1 MCANEKIKVLIDT
14 DLGDDVDDALTFLL
28 AAASKEM
35 ELVGVTTVLRDTVL
49 RAKNVKKLLSHLD
62 MDVPVYAGKENPITG
77 EKRSKDILLKM
88 SGTENF
94 TADNEDDFRDGESAL
109 DYIFQT
115 ANSVDHL
122 HILAIGPLTNIA
134 AVILKYPQIKN
145 KISKIVLMG
154 GDYFNGRHEWN
165 ILSDPL
171 ASKTVF
177 ESGIPVYAVG
187 TDVTKQVKLNNARQ
201 SVFLCDK
208 EKTLS
213 LWRKELKEMIL
224 TWIEK
229 RGADITLHDPLAL
242 YAIIKPDVLHFKKQR
257 VFVSTEEGVLKGLTV
272 NLSATGYFKNSAL
285 GSEIFVADYVA
296 AEEMM
301 EDFMRRLSTLA

>member
-14 DLGDDVDDALTFLL
+14 DLGDDVDDALTLLL
-28 AAASKEM
+28 ATASPEM
-35 ELVGVTTVLRDTVL
+35 ELVGVTTVLRDTIL
-49 RAKNVKKLLSHLD
+49 RAKNVKKLLSYVGV
-62 MDVPVYAGKENPITG
+62 DVPVYAGKENPLAG

-88 SGTENF
+88 SETENF
-94 TADNEDDFRDGESAL
+94 HVDNEQDFRDGESAL
-109 DYIFQT
+109 EYIYKT
-115 ANSVDHL
+115 ADSVNDL
-122 HILAIGPLTNIA
+122 QILAIGPLTNIA
-134 AVILKYPQIKN
+134 AVILKYPDMKD

-171 ASKTVF
+171 AAKTVF

-187 TDVTKQVKLNNARQ
+187 TDVTRQVKLNNARQ
-201 SVFLCDK
+201 SVFLS
-208 EKTLS
+208 EKKTALS
-213 LWRKELKEMIL
+213 LWRKELKDMVI

-257 VFVSTEEGVLKGLTV
+257 IFLSMEEGVLKGLTV
-272 NLSATGYFKNSAL
+272 NLSATGYFKNSAY
-285 GSEIFVADYVA
+285 GSEIFVADYVS

-301 EDFMRRLSTLA
+301 EDFMRRLSTLS